1 MSLTRRNG
9 FTLIEVLVAFAILV
23 LALTTLLRVFSTGLD
38 SIGVA
43 ERYALANMLARSVLD
58 EVGAEIPLV
67 ADEVSG
73 DASDGYTYDVQIA
86 RSRVIAPIVNADS
99 WLVPYDVAVTITWRS
114 GSLTFTT
121 LRLASESVPTIDGED
136 ADQ

>member
-1 MSLTRRNG
+1 MSLARRNG

-23 LALTTLLRVFSTGLD
+23 LVLTTLLRVFSTGLD
-38 SIGVA
+38 NIGVA
-43 ERYALANMLARSVLD
+43 ERYALGNMLARSVLD

-67 ADEVSG
+67 ADVVSG
-73 DASDGYTYDVQIA
+73 DAGDGFAYDVQIA
-86 RSRVIAPIVNADS
+86 RSPAITPIVYADS
-99 WLVPYDVAVTITWRS
+99 WLVPYDVTVTITWRG

-121 LRLASESVPTIDGED
+121 LRLASESAPTIDGED